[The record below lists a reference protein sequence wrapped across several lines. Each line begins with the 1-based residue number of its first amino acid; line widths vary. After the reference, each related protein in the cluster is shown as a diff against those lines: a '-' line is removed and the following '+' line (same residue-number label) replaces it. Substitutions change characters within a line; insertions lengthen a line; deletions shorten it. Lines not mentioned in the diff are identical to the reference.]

1 MRGSGGRGREDRH
14 CAGRGALRPED
25 GAGAAAARGHHHPH
39 RHRNIDIDIVFAN
52 SIQMVSILILFASN
66 PAEKRPYIDRN
77 NVIKLW
83 TFVTEDLKRLG
94 GKKLCPGID
103 TGAVNHVSIRKL
115 QLLLLKLCLLLGVT
129 VRHRAALAEGKTCIW
144 SKSNFKVSLN
154 LFYALTGRVGQ
165 DPGNVPLSVRARR
178 GGAGVAG
185 GDQRAGRGGAPTPG
199 RHRHLRHREGR
210 SVARL

>member
-1 MRGSGGRGREDRH
+1 MQRVRGAGGGGRADRH
-14 CAGRGALRPED
+14 CAGRGAVWPED
-25 GAGAAAARGHHHPH
+25 GARAADARGHHHRH
-39 RHRNIDIDIVFAN
+39 RHRNTDIDIGFAKGTVV
-52 SIQMVSILILFASN
+52 IQTVSILISESN

-94 GKKLCPGID
+94 GKKLYPGID

-144 SKSNFKVSLN
+144 SNSNCQVSTATYLRPDWPG
-154 LFYALTGRVGQ
+154 LPGPRRRSTPCPSPGRG
-165 DPGNVPLSVRARR
+165 SR
-178 GGAGVAG
+178 GGGW
-185 GDQRAGRGGAPTPG
+185 
-199 RHRHLRHREGR
+199 
-210 SVARL
+210 